1 MTATTK
7 DKFFALGVL
16 LVMVGIAA
24 TLIVAPKAIMPLFII
39 FFGLAIVFWARGHLH
54 QYGLTMDPEA
64 KIIPVEGAFCTY
76 CGKEH
81 GSKSGAQFCPFC
93 GKDL

>member
-7 DKFFALGVL
+7 DKIFVFGVL
-16 LVMVGIAA
+16 FVMIGVVA
-24 TLIVAPKAIMPLFII
+24 TIIVSVRAMLPLFII
-39 FFGLAIVFWARGHLH
+39 FLGLAIVFWSRGHLH

-64 KIIPVEGAFCTY
+64 RIIPVAGDFCTY

-81 GSKSGAQFCPFC
+81 GSKNGANFCPFC